1 MLKQIIKTFVL
12 LEPIKLEFMLNI
24 AIFASGNGSNA
35 QNIIEYFKLS
45 KKVKIALI
53 LSNKTDAFVLKRAAD
68 SNIPSLAFTF
78 KEFNET
84 DIVTEKLKEHHI
96 GFIILAGF
104 LLRVPQKI
112 TREFHNKIINIHP
125 ALLPKYG
132 GKGMYGIH
140 VHNAVIEAGDKES
153 GITIHYVNENYDEG
167 AIIFQATV
175 KLDKEETADTLAEK
189 IHILE
194 YQYFPEIIEK
204 TIISDGY

>member
-1 MLKQIIKTFVL
+1 
-12 LEPIKLEFMLNI
+12 MLNI

-84 DIVTEKLKEHHI
+84 DIVTEKLKEYHI

-104 LLRVPQKI
+104 LLKVPRKI
-112 TREFHNKIINIHP
+112 TKEFHNKIVNIHP

-132 GKGMYGIH
+132 GKGMFGIH

-204 TIISDGY
+204 TIISNGY

>member
-1 MLKQIIKTFVL
+1 
-12 LEPIKLEFMLNI
+12 MLNI

-35 QNIIEYFKLS
+35 QNIIDYFKQNQNINIS
-45 KKVKIALI
+45 LI
-53 LSNKTDAFVLKRAAD
+53 LSNKTDAFVLQRAAE
-68 SNIPSLAFTF
+68 SYIPSLTFTY

-84 DIVTEKLKEHHI
+84 NIVDLKLKEYNI

-104 LLRVPQKI
+104 LLKVPQKI

-132 GKGMYGIH
+132 GKGMFGVH

-167 AIIFQATV
+167 AIIFQAKV
-175 KLDKEETADTLAEK
+175 ELDKAETADTLAEK

-204 TIISDGY
+204 TIISNNYYK

>member
-1 MLKQIIKTFVL
+1 
-12 LEPIKLEFMLNI
+12 MLNI